1 VKSDSQKVEGANTR
15 IKKRRG
21 AMSLKKETTLRDY
34 VAKRKKEDPAFAD
47 GYEEGYQKFRLGVML
62 KMARKEAKL
71 TQADVAERMGTTKSV
86 ISRLEKQADDM
97 MASTLFKYLNAVG
110 RELAIK

>member
-1 VKSDSQKVEGANTR
+1 
-15 IKKRRG
+15 
-21 AMSLKKETTLRDY
+21 MSLRTKKGTTLKDY
-34 VAKRKKEDPAFAD
+34 VARRKKEDPAFA
-47 GYEEGYQKFRLGVML
+47 EGYDEGYNQFKLGVML
-62 KMARKEAKL
+62 KMARKEAGM
-71 TQADVAERMGTTKSV
+71 TQAEVAEAMKTTKSV